1 MKLFLRDQKR
11 SGKNI
16 GNFWPSLLWQ
26 GCSSIKIVAWGGK
39 VYKKCRHRGWPTE
52 KIFGFEWVKT
62 TQMTLKFLRFPGTF
76 LNMFRIFFVCWNNF
90 RESCF
95 FLEGYFFTKIQKFSL
110 KIKFEMKP
118 CISFINFYIKP
129 FSGSTDT
136 VVIRLWKSI

>member
-62 TQMTLKFLRFPGTF
+62 TQMTEIFAFFWYIFKYVQNFFCLLKQFS
-76 LNMFRIFFVCWNNF
+76 RIL
-90 RESCF
+90 F

-118 CISFINFYIKP
+118 CISLINFYIKP
-129 FSGSTDT
+129 FSGSIDT